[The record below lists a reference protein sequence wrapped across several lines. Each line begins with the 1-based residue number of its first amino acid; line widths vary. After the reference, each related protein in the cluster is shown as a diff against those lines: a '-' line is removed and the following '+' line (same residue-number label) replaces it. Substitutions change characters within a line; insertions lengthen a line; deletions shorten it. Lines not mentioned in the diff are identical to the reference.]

1 MLADHTFEKSFLASR
16 FNTAKATRVSYCV
29 LQTTLSAFD
38 HRWQRGCTS
47 MTKAMC
53 RMFGDCDKDPRT
65 NLISSGGRS
74 HELLEL
80 CEPNS
85 ATRPDKWVVDY
96 HIVIS
101 RA

>member
-1 MLADHTFEKSFLASR
+1 
-16 FNTAKATRVSYCV
+16 
-29 LQTTLSAFD
+29 
-38 HRWQRGCTS
+38 

-53 RMFGDCDKDPRT
+53 RMFGDCDKDPRS